1 MSGRLS
7 AQRTYILLY
16 DGVCGFCNSTV
27 QLIIKH
33 DRNRTMRFAALQS
46 TFAASLMERHPF
58 LKTIDSLILIEQ
70 KEDAA
75 EVIHI
80 RSSGALVVAGYL
92 GGWWKIFLIARIIP
106 APVRDIVYDLF
117 ARYRYRFFGK
127 YDSCLLPP
135 PEVRSRFID

>member
-1 MSGRLS
+1 MIGPLS
-7 AQRTYILLY
+7 FQRKYILLY

-27 QLIIKH
+27 QLIIKY
-33 DRNRTMRFAALQS
+33 DRRQTMRFAALQS
-46 TFAASLMERHPF
+46 AFAASLMERHPH
-58 LKTIDSLILIEQ
+58 LKSIDSLILIEQ
-70 KEDAA
+70 REDAA
-75 EVIHI
+75 EFIHI